1 MFNVFN
7 IEKQIKQTETSGI
20 LQKVSL
26 CFCIHIHIYIYMRVC
41 VCTLGYLVCI
51 ACIFKMIYCCSVFKS
66 VDTNEITHSSE
77 HIQSYCMIK

>member
-26 CFCIHIHIYIYMRVC
+26 CFCIHIHIYIYESVC
-41 VCTLGYLVCI
+41 VHVRV
-51 ACIFKMIYCCSVFKS
+51 SRV
-66 VDTNEITHSSE
+66 
-77 HIQSYCMIK
+77 YCMYLQNDLLLFSFQICGHKRDYAQF